1 MDNTELLYEELKK
14 LEGSSELDPELL
26 EGIQALLLFLGF
38 PTI

>member
-1 MDNTELLYEELKK
+1 MDDTELLYEELKN
-14 LEGSSELDPELL
+14 LEDCSEIDPELL